1 MKRLLTGLAVCTA
14 MVSANAQSTAF
25 TGNKLTDN
33 WSVGI
38 NVGGTTPLK
47 HGAFFGDMRP
57 VFGLNLSKEL
67 TPYFGVTAEGMT
79 AVNTSASTTAFD
91 AVSVSLLGRA
101 NLSNLFCGWKGYTR
115 TFEMEAV
122 AGAGWGRQINNHE
135 LAHDRNTLLAKMG
148 LNFNFN
154 LGESKAWTLAVRPA
168 LVYDL
173 KAGNDQLHFNANQ
186 ADWEITAGLQ
196 YHFKC
201 SNGKHRFSPVKAY
214 DQNEVD
220 GLNAQINAL
229 RGQLGEA
236 GAALDRARKDNADL
250 KKALNDCQNQEKTV
264 QVVDNSKKSLESV
277 VTFGQGKTVVAAS
290 QMPNVERVATYLKN
304 HKDAKVSI
312 KGYASPEGSQA
323 VNERIAAQR
332 AEAVK
337 SVLVNKYKIAAN
349 RIEAEG
355 QGVGNMF
362 EEADW
367 NRVSICTIAE

>member
-1 MKRLLTGLAVCTA
+1 
-14 MVSANAQSTAF
+14 
-25 TGNKLTDN
+25 
-33 WSVGI
+33 
-38 NVGGTTPLK
+38 
-47 HGAFFGDMRP
+47 MRP
-57 VFGLNLSKEL
+57 VFGVNLSKEL
-67 TPYFGVTAEGMT
+67 TPYFGVTGEVMAS
-79 AVNTSASTTAFD
+79 VNTSESTTAFD
-91 AVSVSLLGRA
+91 AASLNLLGRA

-115 TFEMEAV
+115 LFEMEAV
-122 AGAGWGRQINNHE
+122 AGFGWARYINNGSLDDDH
-135 LAHDRNTLLAKMG
+135 NTLISKVG

-154 LGESKAWTLAVRPA
+154 LGESKAWTIAVRPA

-173 KAGNDQLHFNANQ
+173 KTGNNHLQFNANQ
-186 ADWEITAGLQ
+186 AAWELTAGLQ
-196 YHFKC
+196 YHFKS
-201 SNGKHRFSPVKAY
+201 SNGKHHFTPVKAY

-220 GLNAQINAL
+220 GLNAQINGLRSKLNGANNAL
-229 RGQLGEA
+229 E
-236 GAALDRARKDNADL
+236 NAQRENAEL

-277 VTFGQGKTVVAAS
+277 VTFGQGKSTIDAA

-304 HKDAKVSI
+304 HKDSKVSI
-312 KGYASPEGSQA
+312 KGYASPEGSVE
-323 VNERIAAQR
+323 VNERIAKQR

-337 SVLVNKYKIAAN
+337 NTLVKKYKIAAN